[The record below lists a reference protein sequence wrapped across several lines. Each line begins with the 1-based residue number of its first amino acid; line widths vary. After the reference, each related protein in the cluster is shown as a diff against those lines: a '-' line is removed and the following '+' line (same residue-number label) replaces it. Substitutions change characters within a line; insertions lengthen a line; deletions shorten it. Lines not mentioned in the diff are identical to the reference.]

1 MSKLIS
7 IGKILNFHGIKGEV
21 KMGFTAGKELII
33 KNLKKVYIY
42 INNNKLCYD
51 IDTVRFHKN
60 FAIVKFRQINSV
72 NEVMDIKGLLVH
84 IEENLLKSK
93 LQKDEYLISD
103 LVGLNVFDTNGN
115 QIGIICD
122 LGENKAT
129 DIIQIQKNNGL
140 KFLVPFVKDWVPIVD
155 IVNKKIV
162 INMREGIDTTNEIK
176 GSNNEV

>member
-21 KMGFTAGKELII
+21 KMGFTAGKEPII

-60 FAIVKFRQINSV
+60 FAIVKFKQINSV

-84 IEENLLKSK
+84 IEEDLLKSK

-122 LGENKAT
+122 LGKNKAT
-129 DIIQIQKNNGL
+129 DLLQIQKANGL
-140 KFLVPFVKDWVPIVD
+140 KFIVPFVKDWIPIVD
-155 IVNKKIV
+155 IDNKKIV
-162 INMREGIDTTNEIK
+162 INMRDGIDITNKTK
-176 GSNNEV
+176 GSNDEV